1 MIAELNLQNTDSS
14 VKSEG
19 EEPNVTFTHQVKN
32 ILRINLGENGEP
44 YIVYENSKKQAS
56 SSINSGRK
64 QTIEP

>member
-1 MIAELNLQNTDSS
+1 M
-14 VKSEG
+14 KSEG